1 MNWFNYYGLIFV
13 ALIMIPNIVYG
24 ITHKN
29 DLVNTYKNK
38 TAIILEQVGRYAC
51 MLFMVFNIP
60 YTWTGFYFMFGETVY
75 IIVNA
80 ILTIAYCIT
89 WIVTWKRTG
98 VVKALLLSII
108 PSMVF
113 IFSGIMI
120 ASIPLIIF
128 SVIFAVTHILISVK
142 NAVAEDVSPK
152 INKKIAIT
160 LTSIVLT
167 IVFIAIGVFG
177 GIIFYQQG
185 QLSKLDGMT
194 AMDMLKY
201 CASGKDKKI
210 SVAIID
216 DGEITYRVFGSNG
229 EENDSL
235 YDYEIGSIS
244 KSFVGL
250 LSAKAIKEGKLSLS
264 DNIAKYLGFDDAQYY
279 PSIERLLTHTSGYKS
294 YYFDS
299 KMIGNKLAQITND
312 YYGISR
318 SDILNKAKGIKLEN
332 RDYPF
337 EYSNFGISVLGL
349 VLEKIYND
357 SFTNLMNNYISS
369 ELGLSNTRV
378 AGQSGNLNKYWKWD
392 NNDGYIPAGSIISNI
407 RDMASYLYMYMSG
420 AQDYNEMTCAKIKEI
435 NANNAVYEK
444 MNIRMDSVGMTWMI
458 DEQNNIIWHNGATSG
473 FNSYIGFTKD
483 KKKGVVVLSNLNAN
497 DKISM
502 TVIGAKL
509 LMSQGSL

>member
-24 ITHKN
+24 IMNK
-29 DLVNTYKNK
+29 DGAVNTYKNK
-38 TAIILEQVGRYAC
+38 IVIMLEQIGRYAC
-51 MLFMVFNIP
+51 MLFMIFNIP

-80 ILTIAYCIT
+80 ILVIAYCIA
-89 WIVTWKRTG
+89 WLVTWKRSG
-98 VVKALLLSII
+98 IVKALLLSII
-108 PSMVF
+108 PSMMF

-128 SVIFAVTHILISVK
+128 SIIFASTHILISVK
-142 NAVAEDVSPK
+142 NALSEETSTK
-152 INKKIAIT
+152 TNKKIAIT
-160 LTSIVLT
+160 LISIILT

-177 GIIFYQQG
+177 GIIIFQQG

-194 AMDMLKY
+194 VMDMLKY
-201 CASGKDKKI
+201 CSSGKDKKI

-216 DGEITYRVFGSNG
+216 NGEIIYRVFGLNG
-229 EENDSL
+229 EENDSI

-244 KSFVGL
+244 KTYVGL
-250 LSAKAIKEGKLSLS
+250 LCAKAISEGKLNLDDSIS
-264 DNIAKYLGFDDAQYY
+264 NYLDLGDARYY
-279 PSIERLLTHTSGYKS
+279 STIERLLTHTSGYKP

-312 YYGISR
+312 FYGISR
-318 SDILNKAKGIKLEN
+318 ENVLKTVKNIDLEN
-332 RDYPF
+332 KDYPF

-357 SFTNLMNNYISS
+357 SFTNIMNNYISN
-369 ELGLSNTRV
+369 ELSLHNTHV
-378 AGQSGNLNKYWKWD
+378 ASQSGNLSGYWKWGAV
-392 NNDGYIPAGSIISNI
+392 DGYIPAGSIISNI
-407 RDMASYLYMYMSG
+407 NDMASYLNLYMSNSK
-420 AQDYNEMTCAKIKEI
+420 DYSQMTYAKIKEI
-435 NANNAVYEK
+435 NANNPVYEK

-458 DEQNNIIWHNGATSG
+458 DELNGIVWHNGATTD

-483 KKKGVVVLSNLNAN
+483 KKKGVVILSNLNAN
-497 DKISM
+497 EKISM
-502 TVIGAKL
+502 SVIGAKL
-509 LMSQGSL
+509 LVSQDAL

>member
-1 MNWFNYYGLIFV
+1 
-13 ALIMIPNIVYG
+13 MIPNIVYG

-38 TAIILEQVGRYAC
+38 IAIILEQVGRYAC

-60 YTWTGFYFMFGETVY
+60 YTWIGFYFSFGETVY
-75 IIVNA
+75 LIVNA
-80 ILTIAYCIT
+80 ILIIAYCIT
-89 WIVTWKRTG
+89 WIVTWKKSG
-98 VVKALLLSII
+98 IVKALLLSII
-108 PSMVF
+108 PSLMF

-120 ASIPLIIF
+120 VSIPLIIF
-128 SVIFAVTHILISVK
+128 SILFAILHILISVK
-142 NAVAEDVSPK
+142 NAKVVEVSNK
-152 INKKIAIT
+152 INKKVAIT
-160 LTSIVLT
+160 LTSIVLAV
-167 IVFIAIGVFG
+167 VFMAIGVFG
-177 GIIFYQQG
+177 GIIIYQQG

-194 AMDMLKY
+194 AMDMIKY
-201 CASGKDKKI
+201 CSSGKDEKI
-210 SVAIID
+210 SVAIINE
-216 DGEITYRVFGSNG
+216 GEITYRVFGKEG
-229 EENDSL
+229 EEDNI

-244 KSFVGL
+244 KTFAGL
-250 LSAKAIKEGKLSLS
+250 LCAKAISEGKLNLGDSIS
-264 DNIAKYLGFDDAQYY
+264 KYLGFGDAQYY
-279 PSIERLLTHTSGYKS
+279 PTIDRLLTHTSGYKP

-299 KMIGNKLAQITND
+299 KMIGNKLAHIKND
-312 YYGISR
+312 FYSINKA
-318 SDILNKAKGIKLEN
+318 DILNKAKGIKLEN

-349 VLEKIYND
+349 VLENIYTD
-357 SFTNLMNNYISS
+357 SFTNLMNNYITN

-378 AGQSGNLNKYWKWD
+378 AGQSGNLTKYWKWKA
-392 NNDGYIPAGSIISNI
+392 NDGYIPAGSIISNI
-407 RDMASYLYMYMSG
+407 RDMASYLNMYMSG
-420 AQDYNEMTCAKIKEI
+420 VKDYKEMTYAKIKEI

-458 DEQNNIIWHNGATSG
+458 DEQNNIVWHNGATSD

-509 LMSQGSL
+509 LLSQGKL

>member
-1 MNWFNYYGLIFV
+1 
-13 ALIMIPNIVYG
+13 
-24 ITHKN
+24 
-29 DLVNTYKNK
+29 
-38 TAIILEQVGRYAC
+38 

-60 YTWTGFYFMFGETVY
+60 YTWTGFYFMFAETVY
-75 IIVNA
+75 LIVNA
-80 ILTIAYCIT
+80 LLTIAYCIT
-89 WIVTWKRTG
+89 WIVTWKRSG
-98 VVKALLLSII
+98 IVKTLLLSII
-108 PSMVF
+108 PSLIF

-128 SVIFAVTHILISVK
+128 SVIFAVAHILISVK
-142 NAVAEDVSPK
+142 NAITEDVSTK

-201 CASGKDKKI
+201 CSSGKENKI
-210 SVAIID
+210 SVAIIN
-216 DGEITYRVFGSNG
+216 DGEITYRVLGRDG
-229 EENDSL
+229 EENNI

-244 KSFVGL
+244 KTFVGL

-264 DNIAKYLGFDDAQYY
+264 DNIAKHLGFDDAQYY
-279 PSIERLLTHTSGYKS
+279 PTIERLLTHTSGYKS

-349 VLEKIYND
+349 VLENIYTD
-357 SFTNLMNNYISS
+357 SFTNLMNNYITS

-378 AGQSGNLNKYWKWD
+378 AGQSGNLTKYWKWKD
-392 NNDGYIPAGSIISNI
+392 NDGYIPAGSIISNI
-407 RDMASYLYMYMSG
+407 KDMASYLNMYMSG
-420 AQDYNEMTCAKIKEI
+420 AQDYNEMTYDKIKDI
-435 NANNAVYEK
+435 NANNAVYEM
-444 MNIRMDSVGMTWMI
+444 MNIRMDAVGMTWMI
-458 DEQNNIIWHNGATSG
+458 DERNNIIWHNGATSVY
-473 FNSYIGFTKD
+473 NSYIGFSKD
-483 KKKGVVVLSNLNAN
+483 KKKGVVILSNLNAN